1 MSIPQSLLEQTIQ
14 INIEQALQEDI
25 GDGDITALLTP
36 ENEQA
41 TANILSRENMILAG
55 QPWVNALIQAFDAN
69 IQITWLKQD
78 GDQVEANEVFLQLSG
93 SARSLLTVERPA
105 LNFIQTLSAVATKTA
120 EYVKQLEGL
129 NTKLLDT
136 RKTLP
141 GLRIAQKYAVA
152 VGGGQNHRLGLF
164 DAFLIKENHIMAA
177 GGITQAIQQA
187 HQIAPNK
194 PVEVEVETWDELN
207 QALEAGADIVML
219 DNFSQQQMMDAVKH
233 VAGRCKL
240 EASGNIT
247 IENLRHVATTGVDYI
262 SMGVLTKDVTAVDL
276 SMRFNPV

>member
-1 MSIPQSLLEQTIQ
+1 MSISQQLLEQSIQ
-14 INIEQALQEDI
+14 LNIQQALQEDI

-36 ENEQA
+36 EDEQA
-41 TANILSRENMILAG
+41 TATIISREDMILAG
-55 QPWVNALIQAFDAN
+55 QPWVNALIAAFDPSVE
-69 IQITWLKQD
+69 ITWLKND
-78 GDQVEANEVFLQLSG
+78 GDLVRANETIFKLSG

-105 LNFIQTLSAVATKTA
+105 LNFVQTLSAVATKTA
-120 EYVKQLEGL
+120 EYVKQLDGL

-141 GLRIAQKYAVA
+141 GLRIAQKYAVT

-177 GGITQAIQQA
+177 GGIAQAIAKA
-187 HQIAPNK
+187 HQIAPGK
-194 PVEVEVETWDELN
+194 PVEVEVETWAELD
-207 QALEAGADIVML
+207 QALEAQADIVML
-219 DNFSQQQMMDAVKH
+219 DNFSQQQMIDAVKH

-247 IENLRHVATTGVDYI
+247 IANLREVATTGVDYI
-262 SMGVLTKDVTAVDL
+262 SMGVLTKDVKAVDL
-276 SMRFNPV
+276 SMRFNA

>member
-1 MSIPQSLLEQTIQ
+1 MSISQQLLEQSIQ
-14 INIEQALQEDI
+14 LNIQQALQEDI

-36 ENEQA
+36 EDEQA
-41 TANILSRENMILAG
+41 TATIISREDMILAG
-55 QPWVNALIQAFDAN
+55 QPWVNALIAAFDSSV
-69 IQITWLKQD
+69 QITWLKND
-78 GDQVEANEVFLQLSG
+78 GDLVRANETIFKLAG

-105 LNFIQTLSAVATKTA
+105 LNFVQTLSAVASKTA
-120 EYVKQLEGL
+120 EYVKQLDGL

-177 GGITQAIQQA
+177 GGIAQAIAKA
-187 HQIAPNK
+187 HQIAPGK
-194 PVEVEVETWDELN
+194 PVEVEVETWAELD
-207 QALEAGADIVML
+207 QALEAQADIVML
-219 DNFSQQQMMDAVKH
+219 DNFSQQQMIDAVKH

-247 IENLRHVATTGVDYI
+247 IVNLREVATTGVDYI
-262 SMGVLTKDVTAVDL
+262 SMGVLTKDVKADHL
-276 SMRFNPV
+276 SMRYNA

>member
-1 MSIPQSLLEQTIQ
+1 MSIPESLLEQSIQ
-14 INIEQALQEDI
+14 INIQQALQEDI
-25 GDGDITALLTP
+25 GDADITALLTP
-36 ENEQA
+36 EDEQA
-41 TANILSRENMILAG
+41 TATIISREDMVLAG
-55 QPWVNALIQAFDAN
+55 QPWVDALIKAYDPSV
-69 IQITWLKQD
+69 QITWLKND
-78 GDQVEANEVFLQLSG
+78 GDWVKANETIYKLAG

-105 LNFIQTLSAVATKTA
+105 LNFVQTLSAVATKTA
-120 EYVKQLEGL
+120 EYVKYLEGTA
-129 NTKLLDT
+129 TKLLDT

-177 GGITQAIQQA
+177 GGIAQAIAKA
-187 HQIAPNK
+187 HQIAPGK

-207 QALEAGADIVML
+207 QALEAKADIVML
-219 DNFSQQQMMDAVKH
+219 DNFSQQQMIDAVKH

-247 IENLRHVATTGVDYI
+247 LENLSEVAQTGVDYI
-262 SMGVLTKDVTAVDL
+262 SMGVLTKDVKAIDL
-276 SMRFNPV
+276 SMRFND

>member
-69 IQITWLKQD
+69 VQITWLKQD

-120 EYVKQLEGL
+120 QYVQQLEGL

-152 VGGGQNHRLGLF
+152 IGGGQNHRLGLF

-187 HQIAPNK
+187 HQITPNK

-219 DNFSQQQMMDAVKH
+219 DNFSQQQMIDAVKH

-262 SMGVLTKDVTAVDL
+262 SMGVLTKDVTAIDL
-276 SMRFNPV
+276 SMRFNPA

>member
-1 MSIPQSLLEQTIQ
+1 MSIPQSLLEQSIQ
-14 INIEQALQEDI
+14 INIQQALQEDI

-36 ENEQA
+36 ADEQA
-41 TANILSRENMILAG
+41 TATIISREEMVLAG
-55 QPWVNALIQAFDAN
+55 QPWVNALIQAYDN
-69 IQITWLKQD
+69 TVQVTWLKQE
-78 GDQVEANEVFLQLSG
+78 GEVVAANEAFLKLAG

-120 EYVKQLEGL
+120 SYVKQLDGL
-129 NTKLLDT
+129 HTKLLDT

-141 GLRIAQKYAVA
+141 GLRIAQKYAVGI
-152 VGGGQNHRLGLF
+152 GGGQNHRLGLF

-177 GGITQAIQQA
+177 GGIAQAIAKA
-187 HQIAPNK
+187 HEIAPGK
-194 PVEVEVETWDELN
+194 AVEVEVENWDELN

-219 DNFSQQQMMDAVKH
+219 DNFSQQQMIDAVKH

-247 IENLRHVATTGVDYI
+247 IENLREVASTGVDYI
-262 SMGVLTKDVTAVDL
+262 SMGVLTKDVRAVDL
-276 SMRFNPV
+276 SMRFND